1 MAYYQQKKIESALG
15 LLQKNTPTKT
25 SSLLVD
31 NVTLNTGTQQAMPM
45 VDVTN
50 VKSMS
55 LTGYQLTTPLTGDN
69 LCYVEVW
76 LSDTTS
82 LSDLYGPIATG
93 YFVKGY
99 LNFGTID
106 INSKYFKL
114 VLYNDSTTDNAN
126 IHIKAFMTS

>member
-1 MAYYQQKKIESALG
+1 MAHYQQKKIETALG

-25 SSLLVD
+25 ASLLVD
-31 NVTLNTGTQQAMPM
+31 SVTLNTGTLQAMDM

-55 LTGYQLTTPLTGDN
+55 LTGYQLTTPFTGDN

-82 LSDLYGPIATG
+82 LSDLYGPVATG

-99 LNFGTID
+99 LDFGTID

-114 VLYNDSTTDNAN
+114 ILYNDSTTDNAN
-126 IHIKAFMTS
+126 IHIKAFMSS